1 MNPACSE
8 PFDPTRGAGRSLSGG
23 TRWPRPLI
31 AGAVGLTVLQTA
43 AFIWL
48 ARLPDAS
55 RAPSPA
61 PAQTSLQAARILLA
75 VDGLQEAQSWLPDP
89 RPFLS
94 QPPGAPAP
102 SSLRPIRIDL
112 TASSPLQASRFL
124 PIDAAPPPISPVIPR
139 PPLRAADLELPRPPS
154 PPTQPLALTSPQISI
169 SGALQTRPLKR
180 PITVPPWNG
189 PEALGVTRVEVSVNT
204 DGEVVL
210 ARIVESCGVKAA
222 DLQVLEACRAARFAR
237 SAPVPPGQEFLALTR
252 GRIAHRWPTQP

>member
-1 MNPACSE
+1 MNLAGSE
-8 PFDPTRGAGRSLSGG
+8 PFNPDRGSGRSKSGSA
-23 TRWPRPLI
+23 RWPRPLI
-31 AGAVGLTVLQTA
+31 AGAVGLTVLQVA

-48 ARLPDAS
+48 ARMPDTFLKPLPT
-55 RAPSPA
+55 PPQSPL
-61 PAQTSLQAARILLA
+61 PAARILLA

-94 QPPGAPAP
+94 QPPGAPNP

-124 PIDAAPPPISPVIPR
+124 PIDAAPAPISPVIPR

-169 SGALQTRPLKR
+169 SGALQARPLKR
-180 PITVPPWNG
+180 PITVSPWTG
-189 PEALGVTRVEVSVNT
+189 PEALGVTRVELSVNT

-222 DLQVLEACRAARFAR
+222 DLQVLEACRSARFAR
-237 SAPVPPGQEFLALTR
+237 SEPVPPGQEFLALTR

>member
-1 MNPACSE
+1 MNSVRSE
-8 PFDPTRGAGRSLSGG
+8 PFDPDRGAEHSAPGS
-23 TRWPRPLI
+23 TRWPRPLM
-31 AGAVGLTVLQTA
+31 AGAVGLTLLQLA

-48 ARLPDAS
+48 ARIPDAF
-55 RAPSPA
+55 RGPP
-61 PAQTSLQAARILLA
+61 PGPPQTPPRSARILLA

-124 PIDAAPPPISPVIPR
+124 PIDAAPAPISPIIPR
-139 PPLRAADLELPRPPS
+139 PPLRAADLELPRPSS

-169 SGALQTRPLKR
+169 SGALQARPLKR

-189 PEALGVTRVEVSVNT
+189 PEALGVTRVELSVNT

-237 SAPVPPGQEFLALTR
+237 SGPVPPGQEFVGLTR